1 MPTSPSCWDA
11 GFTVGYGWGMDVLH
25 RGMTW
30 YATWNIYI
38 YIHTYEHMM
47 WRSMKIHEDPW
58 SQIHQIRCAKFL
70 PCEFSHPTAWRG
82 AEPRVIGCWPDVPW
96 KPWPFH
102 WMSWRVMSLRSWH
115 LWNSWNMNDIGDD
128 YVALCGTMWLWCW
141 WLVWHGMTIW
151 LWWLDVIGM
160 IGIVTQMVVVVL
172 RMIVVYN
179 RKEGLQYIAVS
190 FWDQV
195 VGCYWEL
202 LSCCGAFSLS
212 SCEIIP
218 LTSTVNCTCQ

>member
-1 MPTSPSCWDA
+1 
-11 GFTVGYGWGMDVLH
+11 
-25 RGMTW
+25 
-30 YATWNIYI
+30 
-38 YIHTYEHMM
+38 M
-47 WRSMKIHEDPW
+47 WVS
-58 SQIHQIRCAKFL
+58 
-70 PCEFSHPTAWRG
+70 PTAWRG

-102 WMSWRVMSLRSWH
+102 WMSWRGMSLRSWH
-115 LWNSWNMNDIGDD
+115 SWNSWNVNDIGDD

-151 LWWLDVIGM
+151 LWWLDVIGI
-160 IGIVTQMVVVVL
+160 IGIVTNMVVVVL

-202 LSCCGAFSLS
+202 LSCCGAFSLWDCFTHFNVQLHMS
-212 SCEIIP
+212 VIARNNDWGIHLFRLARQHSPSGRSMKNVQSKLKC
-218 LTSTVNCTCQ
+218 NHM